1 MESNV
6 LMERVLPLE
15 GVYNFRDM
23 GGIKARDGRKVK
35 KGLLF
40 RSAELTGMTNGDKEN
55 LKPLNLKLIY
65 DYRDKAEAIIKPDP
79 QIGNERHE
87 RIAVNGE
94 DKSTAREEWDPEL
107 FYKTFTRENFAQVYR
122 KMPIQNGSYKRLMQ
136 LFKKPEE
143 NLPVLHHCAGGRDRT
158 GVGAM
163 LLLRTLGVSFETIM
177 EDYLFSNKTL
187 VAYHQET
194 FAEAAHYVSGKQLK
208 DFEEG
213 FLLHEEYLDASIGS
227 IFGNYGKFGKYLER
241 EFGITRADRER
252 IKDFCLE

>member
-1 MESNV
+1 MENNA

-23 GGIKARDGRKVK
+23 GGLKARDGRKVK

-40 RSAELTGMTNGDKEN
+40 RSAELTGMTSNDKTN
-55 LKPLNLKLIY
+55 LRPLNLKLIY
-65 DYRDKAEAIIKPDP
+65 DYRDMAEAVVKPDP

-87 RIAVNGE
+87 RVAVNGQ
-94 DKSTAREEWDPEL
+94 DKSTAKDEWDPET
-107 FYKTFTRENFAQVYR
+107 FYKTFTREKFAQVYR
-122 KMPIQNGSYKRLMQ
+122 EMPIQNASYKRLMH
-136 LFKKPEE
+136 LFAKPEQ

-187 VAYHQET
+187 VAYHQEL
-194 FAEAAHYVSGKQLK
+194 FEEAAQFVSGAQLK
-208 DFEEG
+208 QFEEG
-213 FLLHEEYLDASIGS
+213 FMLNEQYLDASIDS
-227 IFGNYGKFGKYLER
+227 IFSTYGKFGKYLEK
-241 EFGITRADRER
+241 EFGITRAERER
-252 IKDFCLE
+252 MKDYCLE